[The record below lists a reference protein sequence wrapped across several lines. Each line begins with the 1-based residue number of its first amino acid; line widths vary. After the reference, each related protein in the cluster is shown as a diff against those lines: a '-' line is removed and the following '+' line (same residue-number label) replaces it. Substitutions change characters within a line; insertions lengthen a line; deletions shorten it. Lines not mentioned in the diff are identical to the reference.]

1 MTPFFSQISQ
11 QAYEKRYA
19 LCKLRYVAWGLSEL
33 RSRGLPKNAR
43 FQARVES
50 GQPLPRLTVRKANE
64 SDPDELVAVI
74 RVRCGREKIVVYL
87 DVQFIVP
94 GIHLSG
100 DIHT

>member
-1 MTPFFSQISQ
+1 MPQ

-64 SDPDELVAVI
+64 SDPDGLVAVI
-74 RVRCGREKIVVYL
+74 RVRCGRETVVVLCL
-87 DVQFIVP
+87 DVQFIVQ